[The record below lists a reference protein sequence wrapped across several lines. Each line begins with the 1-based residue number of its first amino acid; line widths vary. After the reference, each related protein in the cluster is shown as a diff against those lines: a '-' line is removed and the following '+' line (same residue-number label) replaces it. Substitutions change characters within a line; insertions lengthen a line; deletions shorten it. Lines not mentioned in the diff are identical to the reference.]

1 MTDTVMNNVPS
12 NVVLNHNS
20 WALAF
25 KRFID
30 VFCALSALFLLWP
43 ILFMIAI
50 SVKITSPGPVLYRG
64 LRGGYHWK
72 SFRILKFRTMVHN
85 AESLGGPTTG
95 TNDPRVTNL
104 GRFLR
109 RTKLDE
115 LPQIINILVGD
126 MSFVG
131 PRPEVLKY
139 TSRYDGEERLILE
152 MRPGITDYS
161 SMKFAD
167 LDDRVGSDDPDA
179 YFQQHILPEKNR
191 LRVKYVKEWSLTGDF
206 KILYE
211 TLWVVIK
218 RVFLI

>member
-1 MTDTVMNNVPS
+1 
-12 NVVLNHNS
+12 
-20 WALAF
+20 
-25 KRFID
+25 
-30 VFCALSALFLLWP
+30 
-43 ILFMIAI
+43 
-50 SVKITSPGPVLYRG
+50 
-64 LRGGYHWK
+64 
-72 SFRILKFRTMVHN
+72 MVHN

-115 LPQIINILVGD
+115 LPQVINILVGD

-131 PRPEVLKY
+131 PRPEVLEY
-139 TSRYDGEERLILE
+139 TSRYEGEERLILE